1 MASAQGPAGYQPPPV
16 ANVGGPSPGM
26 PSLACH
32 RQCPVAWD
40 AMPGMSPSSPVDPA
54 ASGSQLASAAP
65 PAMNPPTGQPNVPPP
80 ANVASLALDGYC
92 PVELVESKAWK
103 VGDRRW
109 GATHQGRTYL
119 FTGPEQQRRFL
130 DAPDRYSPVNS
141 GNDVVLAMDEG
152 QAVPGRR
159 DHGVFYGNRIY
170 LFASEDSLEAF
181 SRQPARYET
190 ALQRAAQAARM
201 GNYR

>member
-1 MASAQGPAGYQPPPV
+1 MNQPT
-16 ANVGGPSPGM
+16 
-26 PSLACH
+26 
-32 RQCPVAWD
+32 
-40 AMPGMSPSSPVDPA
+40 
-54 ASGSQLASAAP
+54 
-65 PAMNPPTGQPNVPPP
+65 NPPDVPPS
-80 ANVASLALDGYC
+80 ANMAPLALDGYC
-92 PVELVESKAWK
+92 PVELVENKAWK

-130 DAPDRYSPVNS
+130 DAPERYCPVNA
-141 GNDVVLAMDEG
+141 GNDVVLALDEG

-159 DHGVFYGNRIY
+159 EHGVFYGSRIY

-190 ALQRAAQAARM
+190 AIQRAAQTSPM